1 MIASIFLTRGSLPA
15 YHMHGTRKKRHG
27 LMLQCGECNFPA
39 KPLPHFAGNR
49 AVNMKKAI
57 ILSAGQG
64 SRLGHL
70 TDNKPKCLIEF
81 NGRTLLDR
89 QLDALAANSIDEV
102 VVVTGF
108 RDDQIEG
115 ALARRGDIGPRVRTV
130 YNPFYKVADNL
141 GSLFVAREEI
151 AGDVLVWNGDTL
163 VSEELMARV
172 VGNQTQDGI
181 CVTIDRKD
189 GYDED
194 DMKVVV
200 DDAGRLHAIGKRL
213 DLAEVNAESIGL
225 LAFRGAGAQTFRHAI
240 ERAIRTSEGTTIWYL
255 RVIHQIAQEAPV
267 WTLDINGHEWGEV
280 DFPEDVESAQALTAR
295 WDAIRKPVA
304 A

>member
-1 MIASIFLTRGSLPA
+1 
-15 YHMHGTRKKRHG
+15 
-27 LMLQCGECNFPA
+27 
-39 KPLPHFAGNR
+39 
-49 AVNMKKAI
+49 MKKAI

-70 TDNKPKCLIEF
+70 TDDKPKCLIDF

-89 QLDALAANSIDEV
+89 QLDALAANGVEEA

-108 RDDQIEG
+108 RDDQIEA
-115 ALARRGDIGPRVRTV
+115 ALAQRGDTGPRVRTI

-141 GSLFVAREEI
+141 GSLFVARNELD
-151 AGDVLVWNGDTL
+151 GDVLVWNGDTL
-163 VSEELMARV
+163 VSEDLMSAV
-172 VGNQTQDGI
+172 VGNGAQSGI
-181 CVTIDRKD
+181 CVTIDRKE

-213 DLAEVNAESIGL
+213 DLAKVNAESIGL

-240 ERAIRTSEGTTIWYL
+240 ERAIRASEGTTIWYL

-280 DFPEDVESAQALTAR
+280 DFPEDVESAQALTER
-295 WDAIRKPVA
+295 WDTERKAKA